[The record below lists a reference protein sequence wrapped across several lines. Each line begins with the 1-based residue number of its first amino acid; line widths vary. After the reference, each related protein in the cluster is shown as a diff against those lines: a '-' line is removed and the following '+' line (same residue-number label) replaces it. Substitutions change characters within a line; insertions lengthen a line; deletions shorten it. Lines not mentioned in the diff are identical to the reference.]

1 MVQRVST
8 VAFEGIEAR
17 SVDVQVQVAPGLPA
31 FAIVGLPDKAVSEAR
46 ERVRSALIAS
56 GLALPARRITVNL
69 APADL
74 PKEGSHYDLP
84 IALGL
89 MAAIG
94 AIPPDA
100 LNGFTVLGELG
111 LDGSIAPVAGVLPA
125 AIGANSR
132 DEGLIC
138 PAACGAEAAW
148 ASPDL
153 QIVAANSLIQIA
165 NHFKGTQVLSRPT
178 PRVREAEATLLDLRD
193 IKGQESAKR
202 ALEIAAAGG
211 HHLLMIGSP
220 GAGKSMLAARLPSI
234 LPPLSPSELLE
245 VSMIASVAGEIQGG
259 ALTARRPF
267 RSPHHSA
274 SMAALTGGGLRA
286 KPGEISLA
294 HQGVLFLDELPEFD
308 PRVLDS
314 LRQPLENGEVSVSRA
329 NHRVTY
335 PARFMLVAAMN
346 PCRCGHA
353 YEPGYSCKRGQ
364 IDRCTGDYQARISGP
379 LMDRIDLQDRSAGG
393 DGRRSDP
400 AAAGGRLRRSRRARR
415 RRARHP
421 EGALRCSADCRISA
435 PMPKRRRR
443 CWKPSRNPTRRAPN
457 CCATPPRPCG
467 CRRAAIIACCAS
479 PARSPISTA
488 RTKSA
493 ACIWPKRCRI
503 ARWPKICGARR
514 EGGGDS
520 WDRGAPNRR
529 ARSCLTDQ
537 RDLGRPVP
545 RQKIFPFPSD
555 PNHLHI
561 PCRPVPQRGGSRSSR
576 TRGGMRW
583 TWAAPKT
590 RAL

>member
-17 SVDVQVQVAPGLPA
+17 SVDVQVQVAPAA

-111 LDGSIAPVAGVLPA
+111 LNGSIAPVAGVLPA

-211 HHLLMIGSP
+211 HHLLM
-220 GAGKSMLAARLPSI
+220 L
-234 LPPLSPSELLE
+234 
-245 VSMIASVAGEIQGG
+245 
-259 ALTARRPF
+259 
-267 RSPHHSA
+267 
-274 SMAALTGGGLRA
+274 
-286 KPGEISLA
+286 
-294 HQGVLFLDELPEFD
+294 
-308 PRVLDS
+308 
-314 LRQPLENGEVSVSRA
+314 
-329 NHRVTY
+329 
-335 PARFMLVAAMN
+335 
-346 PCRCGHA
+346 
-353 YEPGYSCKRGQ
+353 
-364 IDRCTGDYQARISGP
+364 
-379 LMDRIDLQDRSAGG
+379 
-393 DGRRSDP
+393 
-400 AAAGGRLRRSRRARR
+400 
-415 RRARHP
+415 
-421 EGALRCSADCRISA
+421 
-435 PMPKRRRR
+435 
-443 CWKPSRNPTRRAPN
+443 
-457 CCATPPRPCG
+457 
-467 CRRAAIIACCAS
+467 
-479 PARSPISTA
+479 
-488 RTKSA
+488 
-493 ACIWPKRCRI
+493 
-503 ARWPKICGARR
+503 
-514 EGGGDS
+514 
-520 WDRGAPNRR
+520 
-529 ARSCLTDQ
+529 
-537 RDLGRPVP
+537 
-545 RQKIFPFPSD
+545 
-555 PNHLHI
+555 
-561 PCRPVPQRGGSRSSR
+561 
-576 TRGGMRW
+576 
-583 TWAAPKT
+583 
-590 RAL
+590 

>member
-69 APADL
+69 APADV

-100 LNGFTVLGELG
+100 LSGFTVLGELG

-138 PAACGAEAAW
+138 PAACGSEAAW
-148 ASPDL
+148 ASPDI
-153 QIVAANSLIQIA
+153 QIIAAKSLIQIA
-165 NHFKGTQVLSRPT
+165 NHFKGTQVLSRPQ
-178 PRVREAEATLLDLRD
+178 PKVHEREETLLDLRD

-245 VSMIASVAGEIQGG
+245 VSMIASVAGEIRDG

-274 SMAALTGGGLRA
+274 SMAALTGGGIRA

-364 IDRCTGDYQARISGP
+364 LDRCTADYQMRISGP
-379 LMDRIDLQDRSAGG
+379 LMDRIDLRIEVPAVTAADLILPPPSEGSAEVAARSRRGARHPARALRRRRHAACPHQCRSAGLAVG
-393 DGRRSDP
+393 NHRAARR
-400 AAAGGRLRRSRRARR
+400 ARHQTVARR
-415 RRARHP
+415 RRDHEADRARLSPRAARRAHAGRP
-421 EGALRCSADCRISA
+421 RRRGKNRPAASGGSAVVSRAGGRSAARGVNRAPSDASRASRGWRHRTIAQVLRSDIESGNIRIAVGAPWTAPDAQSRIRPSA
-435 PMPKRRRR
+435 PR
-443 CWKPSRNPTRRAPN
+443 KPSR
-457 CCATPPRPCG
+457 
-467 CRRAAIIACCAS
+467 RAASVHPDI
-479 PARSPISTA
+479 
-488 RTKSA
+488 SA
-493 ACIWPKRCRI
+493 AT
-503 ARWPKICGARR
+503 
-514 EGGGDS
+514 
-520 WDRGAPNRR
+520 N
-529 ARSCLTDQ
+529 
-537 RDLGRPVP
+537 
-545 RQKIFPFPSD
+545 
-555 PNHLHI
+555 
-561 PCRPVPQRGGSRSSR
+561 
-576 TRGGMRW
+576 
-583 TWAAPKT
+583 
-590 RAL
+590 

>member
-17 SVDVQVQVAPGLPA
+17 AVDVQVQVAPGLPA
-31 FAIVGLPDKAVSEAR
+31 FNIVGLPDKAVSEAK

-56 GLALPARRITVNL
+56 GLALPSRRITINL

-100 LNGFTVLGELG
+100 LSEFTVLGELG

-153 QIVAANSLIQIA
+153 QIIAAASLIQIA
-165 NHFKGTQVLSRPT
+165 NHFKGTQVLSRPQPKIT
-178 PRVREAEATLLDLRD
+178 EHSKSAMLDLRD

-202 ALEIAAAGG
+202 ALEISAAGG

-245 VSMIASVAGEIQGG
+245 ISMIASVAGEIEGG
-259 ALTARRPF
+259 ALTSQRPF
-267 RSPHHSA
+267 RAPHHSA
-274 SMAALTGGGLRA
+274 SMAALTGGGMRA
-286 KPGEISLA
+286 RPGEISLA
-294 HQGVLFLDELPEFD
+294 HNGVLFLDELPEFD

-314 LRQPLENGEVSVSRA
+314 LRQPLENGEVAVSRA

-346 PCRCGHA
+346 PCKCGHA
-353 YEPGYSCKRGQ
+353 YEPGYSCKRGR
-364 IDRCTGDYQARISGP
+364 IDRCIGDYQGRISGP
-379 LMDRIDLQDRSAGG
+379 LMDRIDLRIEVPAVSA
-393 DGRRSDP
+393 SDLILPPPSEGSAEVAARVAAARAIQLARYAALNLENVRVNAEAP
-400 AAAGGRLRRSRRARR
+400 AAVLEDIAKPDAAGLKLLRDASDTMRLSARGYHRVLRVARTLADLDGAETVGRLHIAEALSYRA
-415 RRARHP
+415 
-421 EGALRCSADCRISA
+421 LADDV
-435 PMPKRRRR
+435 
-443 CWKPSRNPTRRAPN
+443 
-457 CCATPPRPCG
+457 
-467 CRRAAIIACCAS
+467 RRAA
-479 PARSPISTA
+479 
-488 RTKSA
+488 
-493 ACIWPKRCRI
+493 
-503 ARWPKICGARR
+503 
-514 EGGGDS
+514 
-520 WDRGAPNRR
+520 
-529 ARSCLTDQ
+529 
-537 RDLGRPVP
+537 
-545 RQKIFPFPSD
+545 
-555 PNHLHI
+555 
-561 PCRPVPQRGGSRSSR
+561 
-576 TRGGMRW
+576 
-583 TWAAPKT
+583 
-590 RAL
+590 

>member
-1 MVQRVST
+1 MPSS
-8 VAFEGIEAR
+8 AC
-17 SVDVQVQVAPGLPA
+17 
-31 FAIVGLPDKAVSEAR
+31 PDKAVSEAR

-100 LNGFTVLGELG
+100 LAGFTVLGELG

-125 AIGANSR
+125 AIGANAR

-148 ASPDL
+148 ASPDI
-153 QIVAANSLIQIA
+153 QIIAAKSLIQIA
-165 NHFKGTQVLSRPT
+165 NHFKGTQVLSRPQ
-178 PRVREAEATLLDLRD
+178 PKVHEREAALLDLRD

-245 VSMIASVAGEIQGG
+245 VSMIASVAGEIRDG

-267 RSPHHSA
+267 RAPHHSA
-274 SMAALTGGGLRA
+274 SMAALTGGGMRA

-314 LRQPLENGEVSVSRA
+314 LRQPLENGEVAVSPRQSPRHLSGALHAGRGDESLPLRPCLRA
-329 NHRVTY
+329 RL
-335 PARFMLVAAMN
+335 FL
-346 PCRCGHA
+346 
-353 YEPGYSCKRGQ
+353 
-364 IDRCTGDYQARISGP
+364 QARPDRPLHLGLPDAHLGP
-379 LMDRIDLQDRSAGG
+379 ADGPHRSAHRSAGG
-393 DGRRSDP
+393 DRRRSHLAAAVRRLGEVAARVAAARDIQLARY
-400 AAAGGRLRRSRRARR
+400 AAAGMPHVRTNAEAPASLLETIAQPDAQGQKLLCDAAETMRLTARGYHRVLRVARTLADLDGAEKVGRLHLAE
-415 RRARHP
+415 ALLKMLEQP
-421 EGALRCSADCRISA
+421 QAGA
-435 PMPKRRRR
+435 
-443 CWKPSRNPTRRAPN
+443 
-457 CCATPPRPCG
+457 
-467 CRRAAIIACCAS
+467 AAI
-479 PARSPISTA
+479 
-488 RTKSA
+488 A
-493 ACIWPKRCRI
+493 AGKL
-503 ARWPKICGARR
+503 
-514 EGGGDS
+514 
-520 WDRGAPNRR
+520 N
-529 ARSCLTDQ
+529 
-537 RDLGRPVP
+537 
-545 RQKIFPFPSD
+545 
-555 PNHLHI
+555 
-561 PCRPVPQRGGSRSSR
+561 
-576 TRGGMRW
+576 
-583 TWAAPKT
+583 
-590 RAL
+590 